1 MKKAKLLC
9 KTDAWAINDF
19 FWRQDGSFA
28 FLYQKKRNGKIYRYG
43 KIEKPNILSQEEMA
57 SLIDGINDR
66 IAALPPESYN
76 KSRRVLINYKTNEK
90 WFVTPQKK
98 YGPYY
103 EILRTAYKS
112 PNRFH
117 FTFRKNEN
125 DQRFFYNLNGKEI
138 ASFCGKKT
146 ALGAQVSYDSK
157 GRAVLDSLQESYVLI
172 DGKEK
177 YFFDDDVREVCY
189 TDKNIFGYEL
199 IWAKNV
205 RSGCDEII
213 YNKNHVVSVG
223 DWIPLKYGSIAYVK
237 LDSRGRRAWFVFDGK
252 KDVQISAWVQGENPM
267 IIGNTV
273 LYSKGPR
280 RLERTLRF
288 CWRKRIQRI
297 CA

>member
-76 KSRRVLINYKTNEK
+76 KSRRVLINYKTNEE

-125 DQRFFYNLNGKEI
+125 DQCFFYNLNGKEI
-138 ASFCGKKT
+138 ASFETKGAIVDIAERGKHVILKID
-146 ALGAQVSYDSK
+146 L
-157 GRAVLDSLQESYVLI
+157 LQ
-172 DGKEK
+172 
-177 YFFDDDVREVCY
+177 
-189 TDKNIFGYEL
+189 
-199 IWAKNV
+199 
-205 RSGCDEII
+205 RSF
-213 YNKNHVVSVG
+213 S
-223 DWIPLKYGSIAYVK
+223 
-237 LDSRGRRAWFVFDGK
+237 
-252 KDVQISAWVQGENPM
+252 
-267 IIGNTV
+267 
-273 LYSKGPR
+273 
-280 RLERTLRF
+280 TLRRF
-288 CWRKRIQRI
+288 TEAFEAK
-297 CA
+297 